1 MAGKLKL
8 GGGFIGLL
16 FLAVGVIKLV
26 QGDDWVVWFILGFLF
41 GGFSAFGGNEKGHD
55 EP

>member
-1 MAGKLKL
+1 MASKLKL

-41 GGFSAFGGNEKGHD
+41 GGFGVFGSKAKESD
-55 EP
+55 EL

>member
-16 FLAVGVIKLV
+16 FLGVGVLKFL
-26 QGDDWVVWFILGFLF
+26 QGNDWIVWIILGVLL
-41 GGFSAFGGNEKGHD
+41 GGLSAFSGKEKGAD
-55 EP
+55 ES